1 MGFHLSVLQ
10 GEPPVVKTLLKANAL
25 ARLMKQ
31 DAGFKLRFGQ
41 MDLQGAGILVVTD
54 ASLGNVTRAGGA
66 DGTLYTKVFSQA
78 AYLVLVADRN
88 LMSGKQGRFGVLDA
102 RSHRLTRVCRSTYG
116 AELLGL
122 KESLDI
128 GFFSRGLLAE
138 VQGFSVL
145 KGDEQYNSSIP
156 LGLVTD
162 AKDVYDKNTSD
173 TPTYGS
179 QKSLAF
185 TVAWMREV
193 LRKDKTQIHWTST
206 ENMLIDCGTKEMK
219 SDHLK
224 AVLHQGTWSMT
235 YNPRFV
241 KQTTKPLKAAAP
253 KGLSLPGRLLSAD
266 DPMLSHLMRLAERPG
281 WHFQDPHGIHVCR
294 NARSF
299 RGPAPRFNAESFP
312 LRTTYARFDTDHQ
325 AEWRILEK
333 DVRGGKLDMIGETAD
348 VLVTLF
354 GPDPNPKINK
364 EMDQLK
370 KIA

>member
-54 ASLGNVTRAGGA
+54 ASLGNVTRASGA
-66 DGTLYTKVFSQA
+66 DGPLYTKVFNQA
-78 AYLVLVADRN
+78 AYLVLVAERN

-145 KGDEQYNSSIP
+145 KGDEQYNSFIP

-185 TVAWMREV
+185 TVAWTREV
-193 LRKDKTQIHWTST
+193 SPSQRQNADPLDFDRKYADRLRYKRD
-206 ENMLIDCGTKEMK
+206 E
-219 SDHLK
+219 
-224 AVLHQGTWSMT
+224 
-235 YNPRFV
+235 V
-241 KQTTKPLKAAAP
+241 KPSQSSAAP
-253 KGLSLPGRLLSAD
+253 RHMEHYIQPSVCQANHKAFEGCCSKGTFSPRST
-266 DPMLSHLMRLAERPG
+266 PER
-281 WHFQDPHGIHVCR
+281 
-294 NARSF
+294 
-299 RGPAPRFNAESFP
+299 
-312 LRTTYARFDTDHQ
+312 
-325 AEWRILEK
+325 
-333 DVRGGKLDMIGETAD
+333 
-348 VLVTLF
+348 
-354 GPDPNPKINK
+354 
-364 EMDQLK
+364 
-370 KIA
+370 